1 MYQAQLAYVYG
12 LPENLAIAS
21 VTSTPAEVMGM
32 GHRIGY
38 VKEGQYLPMQPL
50 VEAYHRVRQ
59 AGTLVSLLLS
69 MDKHDIHPCLR
80 RSRHVG

>member
-1 MYQAQLAYVYG
+1 MTNSRFLLYEAQQAYVYG

-38 VKEGQYLPMQPL
+38 IKEGKIYP
-50 VEAYHRVRQ
+50 A
-59 AGTLVSLLLS
+59 LS
-69 MDKHDIHPCLR
+69 DDDMLTFIP
-80 RSRHVG
+80 